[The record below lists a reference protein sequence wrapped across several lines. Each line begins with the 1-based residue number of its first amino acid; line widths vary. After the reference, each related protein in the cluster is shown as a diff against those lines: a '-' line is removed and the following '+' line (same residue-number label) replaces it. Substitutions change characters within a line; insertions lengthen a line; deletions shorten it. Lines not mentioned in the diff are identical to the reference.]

1 MDGQNREERLLGQ
14 TEGDAN
20 MVFPKFTS
28 ATAVSP
34 SDVTVNGKVVKI
46 WNFAQLEN
54 LSVLILR
61 QRAATIRDAVGEQGC
76 PPMPS
81 MQRNDVIRWILHMQS
96 ELTQAKNIT
105 GRMEHGVPSSFQQ
118 EIDENPILPSRPTPK
133 AAGQP
138 APFGPRKVNQG
149 HGSSPT
155 VIADKDSLKGV
166 FDEEAVREANAR
178 DTYEYQNDPSGKK
191 QTRSEMLSKH
201 QMLSFGVSDAGVQ
214 GIQTMKPNGEGR
226 RVIPCKN
233 NMAEIFSEAPK
244 SGYPI
249 YGIQSG
255 RPGGEGRVYIAKGDQ
270 MACMG
275 MGAPEKEPH
284 IGGERRKHNTPE
296 GHMVTTGTSEETQ
309 VGHGRRYVDHFK
321 GPGHGHRGEESGYNQ
336 SWKKDPSRLLGASM
350 II

>member
-81 MQRNDVIRWILHMQS
+81 MQRNDVIRWILHMQA
-96 ELTQAKNIT
+96 ELTQEKNAT
-105 GRMEHGVPSSFQQ
+105 GRVECGVPSSFQQ
-118 EIDENPILPSRPTPK
+118 ETDENPILPSRPPPK
-133 AAGQP
+133 AAGNL
-138 APFGPRKVNQG
+138 APFGLRKVNAD
-149 HGSSPT
+149 
-155 VIADKDSLKGV
+155 VIANKDSLKGV

-178 DTYEYQNDPSGKK
+178 DIQESRHDPTGRK
-191 QTRSEMLSKH
+191 QTRQELLSRH
-201 QMLSFGVSDAGVQ
+201 QMLNFGVSDAGMQ
-214 GIQTMKPNGEGR
+214 GIQSLKPNGEGR
-226 RVIPCKN
+226 RSIQCKN
-233 NMAEIFSEAPK
+233 NMAEVFSDASQ
-244 SGYPI
+244 SGYPS
-249 YGIQSG
+249 YGIQTG
-255 RPGGEGRVYIAKGDQ
+255 RPGGEGRVHIIKGDQ

-275 MGAPEKEPH
+275 MGAAEKEPH
-284 IGGERRKHNTPE
+284 IGGDRRKHITPE
-296 GHMVTTGTSEETQ
+296 GHMINAGTSQ
-309 VGHGRRYVDHFK
+309 DIPVGPSRRYVDHFK
-321 GPGHGHRGEESGYNQ
+321 GPGHGHRGEESSY
-336 SWKKDPSRLLGASM
+336 SATWKQDPARLKGTSM
-350 II
+350 IV